1 MPTLL
6 KIVKKSEVRGIR
18 SILYR
23 LIAIVGALL
32 FGSLIMM
39 FMGYNPIDIFTKIV
53 EGSVMT
59 ESRIFQ
65 TLKKAIPLIILSL
78 GISMYFKLRFWN
90 IGAEGQFYM
99 GAFGASFVALSF
111 GDLPM
116 FLLIPAMMIAA
127 MIMGGFWAI
136 ITAVLK
142 FRIGV
147 NETLISLMLNY
158 VAIEWISYLQHNLW
172 KDPNSYG
179 FAKIAKFSE
188 NAVLPT
194 VFGLH
199 AGWIIAL
206 ILVGVALFL
215 FNYTKLGFEI
225 NVFGENA
232 NTARYAGMNIK
243 KILYITV
250 FVGGGICGIAGMVEA
265 SAVEKSLSYQLSSGL
280 GFTAVITAWLAKFK
294 PWAVLVTSLLFSML
308 LRGGEY
314 IQVNMQV
321 TSSLAEILQGVI
333 LMFVLAS
340 EFFLRYK
347 IVPAKSTAGLNPARE
362 EEHAHE

>member
-1 MPTLL
+1 LL
-6 KIVKKSEVRGIR
+6 KIVKKTEVTGVRAVI
-18 SILYR
+18 YR
-23 LIAIVGALL
+23 LIAIVGALM

-39 FMGYNPIDIFTKIV
+39 FMGYNPIDIFFKIV
-53 EGSVMT
+53 EGSVST
-59 ESRIFQ
+59 QSRIIQ

-111 GDLPM
+111 GDLPPYI
-116 FLLIPAMMIAA
+116 LIPMMMLVAV
-127 MIMGGFWAI
+127 IMGGFWAI

-142 FRIGV
+142 YRIGV
-147 NETLISLMLNY
+147 SETLISLMMNY
-158 VAIEWISYLQHNLW
+158 IAIEWISYLQHSLW

-179 FAKIAKFSE
+179 FAKIARFSE

-206 ILVGVALFL
+206 LLVIAVLFI

-225 NVFGENA
+225 SVFGENT

-250 FVGGGICGIAGMVEA
+250 FLGGGICGIAGMVEA

-294 PWAVLVTSLLFSML
+294 PWAVVVTSLLFSML

-321 TSSLAEILQGVI
+321 PSSLADILQGVI

-347 IVPAKSTAGLNPARE
+347 IVRTNSHSGISQQAE
-362 EEHAHE
+362 EVEIHE